1 MKRTLSSSVLK
12 KKSARLE
19 GSAPELSE
27 AAKDEKAA
35 ESETKLVGGVKPRLG
50 GSGSAWKAGALS
62 DAGQILQ
69 AERSQV
75 VERILAGRHELRID
89 PSQIVDVM
97 GSDRREDWRDQEAF
111 EKLKES
117 IVNNGQ
123 DTPILVWPA
132 DPNWRPDEREPENVD
147 GVTFHLIVG
156 RRRHAILDALGQP
169 VRALLVQQSQRGSN
183 EERFEMLFMRFRENE
198 ERENL
203 SAFERLVS
211 IGEMFERLQEAT
223 PEKKVSATE
232 FAKRV
237 GVHDSAV
244 SRGKAIFTAKDQIL
258 HTCKNVYEL
267 SHRDLEQVLK
277 EFSGRVEKKAKAKA
291 KSAKPKKLTVQR
303 KIGSRKLSVTGQG
316 GRLSVAATG
325 LSLDEDVLN
334 GLGDVIA
341 EYLEKHGS
349 K

>member
-12 KKSARLE
+12 KKPAVGDERV
-19 GSAPELSE
+19 PEEKPDDTSQQPGIAASE
-27 AAKDEKAA
+27 VVA
-35 ESETKLVGGVKPRLG
+35 GVKPRLG
-50 GSGSAWKAGALS
+50 GTGSAWKAGALS
-62 DAGQILQ
+62 DAERILQ
-69 AERSQV
+69 TERNQV
-75 VERILAGRHELRID
+75 VERILSGRHELRID
-89 PSQIVDVM
+89 PSQIVDVI
-97 GSDRREDWRDQEAF
+97 GTDRRDDWRDQETF

-117 IVNNGQ
+117 ITKNGQ
-123 DTPILVWPA
+123 DTPIHVWPA
-132 DPNWRPDEREPENVD
+132 NPDWRPDEREPENVE

-156 RRRHAILDALGQP
+156 RRRHAILDALDLP
-169 VRALLVQQSQRGSN
+169 VRALLVPQSRRGSRD
-183 EERFEMLFMRFRENE
+183 EQFEMLFMRFRENE

-211 IGEMFERLQEAT
+211 IGEMFEQLQDAL
-223 PEKKVSATE
+223 PDGKLSATE

-237 GVHDSAV
+237 GVHNSAV
-244 SRGKAIFTAKDQIL
+244 SRGRAVFAARDQIL

-267 SHRDLEQVLK
+267 SHRDLEKALNDL
-277 EFSGRVEKKAKAKA
+277 SGKAAKLSKK
-291 KSAKPKKLTVQR
+291 KPATAKKLTVQR
-303 KIGSRKLSVTGQG
+303 KVGSRKLRVTGQG

-325 LSLDEDVLN
+325 LALDENVLK